1 MKHAA
6 GLVTGHHIQIYRV
19 DTVENAALDIR
30 VVAAQTAQQNL
41 DLLPLGT
48 AAAVVAHRAVFGE
61 AARALDKFEVVIL
74 LPREDILLVN
84 AVQRT
89 NQLHACKVGAV
100 QLGQHG
106 LHLRAIKHTHDGGF
120 DDIVEVVAERDL
132 VAAKLLRLAVQ
143 IAAAHART
151 QVARVLLAAVGN
163 RENIGLEHGDRD
175 MQQCGVA
182 LNFIAVD
189 LVVAGVHN
197 EENYLKRH
205 LAVPLEQLH
214 QLGHQHGI
222 LAAGDAHGNLVA
234 RLNQLILTDRQ
245 CKRVPD
251 GLAEF
256 FDDTALDQLVRL

>member
-1 MKHAA
+1 M
-6 GLVTGHHIQIYRV
+6 
-19 DTVENAALDIR
+19 
-30 VVAAQTAQQNL
+30 
-41 DLLPLGT
+41 
-48 AAAVVAHRAVFGE
+48 
-61 AARALDKFEVVIL
+61 
-74 LPREDILLVN
+74 N

-151 QVARVLLAAVGN
+151 QVARVFLAVVGN

-189 LVVAGVHN
+189 LVVAGVHD
-197 EENYLKRH
+197 EENHLERH

-234 RLNQLILTDRQ
+234 RLDQLILSNRQ

>member
-1 MKHAA
+1 MEHAA
-6 GLVTGHHIQIYRV
+6 GLVTGHHVQIYRV
-19 DTVENAALDIR
+19 DTVENTALDIR

-48 AAAVVAHRAVFGE
+48 AAAVVTHRAVFGE

-74 LPREDILLVN
+74 LPRENIFLMD

-89 NQLHACKVGAV
+89 NQLHARKVGAV

-120 DDIVEVVAERDL
+120 DDVVEVVAERDL

-143 IAAAHART
+143 IAAAHPRT
-151 QVARVLLAAVGN
+151 QVARILLAVVGN
-163 RENIGLEHGDRD
+163 RKNVSLEHGDRD
-175 MQQCGVA
+175 MQQYGVA

-189 LVVAGVHN
+189 LVVAGVHD
-197 EENYLKRH
+197 EEHHLERH

-234 RLNQLILTDRQ
+234 RLDQLILSNRQ
-245 CKRVPD
+245 CKRIPD

>member
-1 MKHAA
+1 M
-6 GLVTGHHIQIYRV
+6 
-19 DTVENAALDIR
+19 
-30 VVAAQTAQQNL
+30 
-41 DLLPLGT
+41 
-48 AAAVVAHRAVFGE
+48 
-61 AARALDKFEVVIL
+61 
-74 LPREDILLVN
+74 N

-89 NQLHACKVGAV
+89 NQLHARKVGAV

-106 LHLRAIKHTHDGGF
+106 LHLRAIKHAHHGGF
-120 DDIVEVVAERDL
+120 NDIVEVVAERDL
-132 VAAKLLRLAVQ
+132 VAAELLRLAVQ

-151 QVARVLLAAVGN
+151 QVARVLLAVVGN
-163 RENIGLEHGDRD
+163 RENVGLEHGDRD
-175 MQQCGVA
+175 MQQCSVA
-182 LNFIAVD
+182 LNFVAVD
-189 LVVAGVHN
+189 FVVAGVHD
-197 EENYLKRH
+197 EENHLERH

-234 RLNQLILTDRQ
+234 RLNQLILSNRQ